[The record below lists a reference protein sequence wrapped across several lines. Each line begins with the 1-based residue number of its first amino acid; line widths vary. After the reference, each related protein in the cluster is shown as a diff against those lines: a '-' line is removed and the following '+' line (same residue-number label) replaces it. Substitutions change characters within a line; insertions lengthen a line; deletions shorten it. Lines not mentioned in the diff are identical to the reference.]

1 MPAAVREQRDVD
13 APGRHEDRPL
23 LVVSLVLVVLPFVV
37 ALVSVVASHWHPS
50 GDQAIEVLRI
60 RDVGTSHTPLVGPW
74 SRWGWS
80 HPGPAM
86 FWLLA
91 PFLRVLGND
100 GVLIGTVLCGIGSAV
115 GIVLIAY
122 RVGRGPGAA
131 ITAGFLAALA
141 SAAGFE
147 LMVDPWN
154 PWIAFFPFALFL
166 AAVVGTTAT
175 DPRLLVVAVLVGSF
189 VVQTHAG
196 YLALVGGLLAVAAVV
211 CWRTDRRAFLVA
223 AGLGVVVWIPA
234 VVDQIVHDPGN
245 LRQLLDYARSGSEP
259 TAGWANAFG
268 AMSSQLRPLGP
279 WIANH
284 ETHFGFERTATGAW
298 SIAVIALVAGLG
310 LLAHRRG
317 GKIAA
322 RLALVTLVAIA
333 LAFVSSSRIT
343 GAFVGYVVAYW
354 RPVAAMT
361 WLSIVCSVLSIV
373 RRRTVE
379 RAVVAVGLGVLVVTS
394 VLAIG
399 AAPASVPLEQVSN
412 AIGHV
417 GPPTRRALDP
427 DRRYLVQGGD
437 VQTLNAPASGMLLYL
452 AEHGFDVVAPTG
464 PEAELQFGAWRIGE
478 ASDVDAV
485 VAMTSAPAHDPRWRP
500 PAGGRVVAR
509 WDPLTPA
516 QRRSARRL
524 ERRIRHALGQRAPE
538 FLFLDDA
545 DTRDRVVADGADRRD
560 VDAHARLQAAG
571 EAYVVVVAP
580 VRSRPPA

>member
-13 APGRHEDRPL
+13 APGRREDRPL

-131 ITAGFLAALA
+131 ITAGFLAA
-141 SAAGFE
+141 
-147 LMVDPWN
+147 
-154 PWIAFFPFALFL
+154 
-166 AAVVGTTAT
+166 VVGPTAT

-427 DRRYLVQGGD
+427 DHRYLVQGGD

-560 VDAHARLQAAG
+560 GDARARRQAAG
-571 EAYVVVVAP
+571 EPYVVVVAP